1 MVYSTLMTTL
11 FLNVDFKQGNFN
23 PLVLLRLLHYFQN
36 HFIGL
41 KESVV
46 CLYFDIAQSRASK

>member
-1 MVYSTLMTTL
+1 MTTL
-11 FLNVDFKQGNFN
+11 FLTVDFKQGNFN
-23 PLVLLRLLHYFQN
+23 PLVLLRLLHNFQI